1 MKLFNTLTSLAVLAT
16 IGQAAPSLPTFLNA
30 TIYDPPNGSSTSYAR
45 STFLEVGSKSNT
57 PPILTTFAGGDHFDI
72 YRSNDAGKSW
82 KRISQAYFTNG
93 NYTGGIILQPFLY
106 ELPEDFGR
114 FKAGTVFL
122 SGNAIPSDFSSTNIE
137 LYASTDKG

>member
-1 MKLFNTLTSLAVLAT
+1 MKFLAALSAAALFVV
-16 IGQAAPSLPTFLNA
+16 GQAAPKTPSFLNA

-45 STFLEVGSKSNT
+45 ATLLQVGSKKAT
-57 PPILTTFAGGDHFDI
+57 PEILATFAGGDHFDI
-72 YRSNDAGKSW
+72 YRSTDGGRSW
-82 KRISQAYFTNG
+82 KETSKAYFTHG

-106 ELPEDFGR
+106 ELPEDFGE
-114 FKAGTVFL
+114 FSAGTVLL